1 MNDIKGWSRMKSLL
15 LILLFVIPCLIGSL
29 PSDARSRHR
38 KNSAA
43 QELVDQALQKVD
55 EAMVAPPQ
63 DQETCFSPEEP
74 CAVKLRKFIASARQ
88 SVDMAI
94 YDINEESIV
103 HELLTQSKKIQVR
116 IVVDRKQAKGNH
128 SSVPLLVKAGAQ
140 VRFGKQRGIMHNKFT
155 IVDGKMVQLGS
166 FNYTHHA
173 SKANNENQIYLAN
186 PKIVERFQ
194 KRFEKL
200 WAKADPVE

>member
-1 MNDIKGWSRMKSLL
+1 MKLL
-15 LILLFVIPCLIGSL
+15 LLMLLCVSLGSL
-29 PSDARSRHR
+29 WVSPSDARSRHH

-55 EAMVAPPQ
+55 EAMVAPPV

-103 HELLTQSKKIQVR
+103 HELLTQSKKIPVR
-116 IVVDRKQAKGNH
+116 LVVDRKQAKGNH
-128 SSVPLLVKAGAQ
+128 SSVPLLIKAGAQ
-140 VRFGKQRGIMHNKFT
+140 LRFGKQRGIMHNKFT

-194 KRFEKL
+194 KRFEKM
-200 WAKADPVE
+200 WAKADPAS